1 MLQILASKKISTLVC
16 KTDCLHYFSSGTL
29 KKNLKPNR
37 LSTISLLIKQ
47 DCAKFVKQIFPCNHR
62 LGSKSPWLGVMLNVF
77 VFMYTCLKS
86 KIVPQAKLEL
96 PFCKGYL
103 QYTKSSIQ
111 VWKISINLSTTF
123 IWSQISPNAKFL

>member
-47 DCAKFVKQIFPCNHR
+47 DCAKFVQQIFSLEPPAW
-62 LGSKSPWLGVMLNVF
+62 LEKPVFGS
-77 VFMYTCLKS
+77 
-86 KIVPQAKLEL
+86 
-96 PFCKGYL
+96 
-103 QYTKSSIQ
+103 
-111 VWKISINLSTTF
+111 
-123 IWSQISPNAKFL
+123 NAKRIRVYVYVYEE